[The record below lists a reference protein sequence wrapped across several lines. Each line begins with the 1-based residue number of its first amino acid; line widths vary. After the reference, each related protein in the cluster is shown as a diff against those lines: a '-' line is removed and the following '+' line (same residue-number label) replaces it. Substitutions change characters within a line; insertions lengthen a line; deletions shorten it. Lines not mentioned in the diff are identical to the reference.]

1 MPEGISIRSLAAGLN
16 LSRATVSEAL
26 RGSPRVKEETRLRVV
41 AEAERLGYRLDPVA
55 SELMAQMRRSVSN
68 AFRGAIALVMP
79 EEARDSDATR
89 RRRAALRGA
98 AEARAAEL
106 GFKLDPVAVNPGGWA
121 RLASVLRARG
131 VVGALVLPSAECRA
145 EHRAML
151 ASANIQT
158 VYADAPEEGA
168 EHVDAIAPDYRQALA
183 LAQARLS
190 ALGRRRPG
198 LLLSGGEDSSDAAR
212 WRSVWGTHAESS
224 RRGAPPPL
232 VLESRLIP
240 GLALERWRREH
251 EVDAILVPGRPPE
264 GTEGLFC
271 SLDFSAGDGASCG
284 LELRWDEIGDRSVEL
299 LARGY
304 FDRLRGRRCAPALVL
319 LPARWRA
326 EGVVDLAA
334 AGFGVSAGPVE
345 EAPLATVAI

>member
-1 MPEGISIRSLAAGLN
+1 MAESPSIRSLAAGLN

-26 RGSPRVKEETRLRVV
+26 RGSPRVKKETRRRVV

-68 AFRGAIALVMP
+68 AFRGAIALVVP
-79 EEARDSDATR
+79 EEAGDSDSAR
-89 RRRAALRGA
+89 RRRAVLRGA

-106 GFKLDPVAVNPGGWA
+106 GFKLDPVAVNAGGWA

-131 VVGALVLPSAECRA
+131 VVGALVLPSAECRP
-145 EHRAML
+145 EHRALL
-151 ASANIQT
+151 AAANIQA

-183 LAQARLS
+183 LARTRLS

-198 LLLSGGEDSSDAAR
+198 LLLVGGEDSPDAAR
-212 WRSVWGTHAESS
+212 WRAAWEMHAAAS
-224 RRGAPPPL
+224 RREAPPPF
-232 VLESRLIP
+232 VPESRLIL

-251 EVDAILVPGRPPE
+251 EVDAMLVPGVPPE
-264 GTEGLFC
+264 GAEGLFC
-271 SLDFSAGDGASCG
+271 SLDLSAADGASCG
-284 LELRWDEIGDRSVEL
+284 VELRWDEIGERAVEL

-326 EGVVDLAA
+326 EACGDRADAELA
-334 AGFGVSAGPVE
+334 VSAGSVE
-345 EAPLATVAI
+345 EAPLATIAV